1 MKRPFYF
8 FIAFALFLSSCNP
21 DDEDKEDHISV
32 NQEAFLA
39 NTADIIIVPAYA
51 ELNASVHELQTSIE
65 AFAPNLTSA
74 NLNDVQSKLKTA
86 YLNWQKVSHFEFGP
100 AETVGLR
107 SSVNVFPVDETQ
119 VESNV
124 SSGTANLDALSNKV
138 AKGFPALD
146 YLLHE
151 SENST
156 LLVKFS
162 NQNRIKY
169 LQDVVADL
177 KTKVVAVNTDW
188 GDYKNTFKTSTG
200 TDVGSS
206 TGILI
211 NTLTLHFEKFFRDN
225 KIGIPSGV
233 RSSGISRPEFC
244 EAQHGEYSVELVLAN
259 LQAMKRLFIGT
270 EVYGL
275 DDYLQA
281 SDASTLS
288 STILSQF
295 DVIEMRL
302 NALSDPLPAQISSD
316 PAAVQSAYNEMQR
329 MIVYLKV
336 DIPSKLGVLITYQ
349 DNDGD

>member
-1 MKRPFYF
+1 MKTRFYL
-8 FIAFALFLSSCNP
+8 FIVFALFLGSCDT
-21 DDEDKEDHISV
+21 DDETNDDTVAV

-39 NTADIIIVPAYA
+39 NTADNIIVPAYA
-51 ELNASVHELQTSIE
+51 DLNSSVNELQTSIE
-65 AFAPNLTSA
+65 AFAANQNAA
-74 NLNDVQSKLKTA
+74 NLDDVQSKLKTA

-100 AETVGLR
+100 AETAGLK
-107 SSVNVFPVDETQ
+107 SSVNIFPVDETQ
-119 VESNV
+119 VENNI

-151 SENST
+151 SDDST
-156 LLVKFS
+156 LLAKFS
-162 NQNRIKY
+162 SQNRIKY

-177 KTKVVAVNTDW
+177 KTKVEAVNTQW
-188 GDYKNTFKTSTG
+188 ADYKNTFKAATG

-211 NTLTLHFEKFFRDN
+211 NTLNLHFEKFFRDN
-225 KIGIPSGV
+225 KIGIPLG
-233 RSSGISRPEFC
+233 PDFC
-244 EAQHGEYSVELVLAN
+244 EALHGEYSVELALAN
-259 LQAMKRLFIGT
+259 LQAMKELFSGDEI
-270 EVYGL
+270 YGL

-281 SDASTLS
+281 SDASTLNTAIS
-288 STILSQF
+288 SQF
-295 DVIEMRL
+295 DAIEMRL
-302 NALSDPLPAQISSD
+302 NALSDPLPAQINSD

-336 DIPSKLGVLITYQ
+336 DMPSRLGVLITYQ